1 MSDTHPGTT
10 HPDNNNDRPWWGLP
24 CTVTPCFGARLVQEG
39 NQLHYLADRAGI
51 RGQFSDADAYHLD
64 QAFPLLMK
72 QLELML
78 TSGELNP
85 RHQHTVTLYARGLTC
100 EADTLGSCGYVY
112 ITLGSCLLDQH
123 YGLTLNDTPFADER
137 VIEQHIEA
145 GISLCDAVNFLVEK
159 YALVRT
165 DQPGFSACTRSQLIN
180 SIDILRARRATGLMV
195 RDNYRTVN
203 NITLGK
209 HPGAKQ

>member
-1 MSDTHPGTT
+1 MKTLPVLPGQAASS
-10 HPDNNNDRPWWGLP
+10 RPSPVEIWQ
-24 CTVTPCFGARLVQEG
+24 T
-39 NQLHYLADRAGI
+39 
-51 RGQFSDADAYHLD
+51 
-64 QAFPLLMK
+64 LL
-72 QLELML
+72 
-78 TSGELNP
+78 T
-85 RHQHTVTLYARGLTC
+85 R
-100 EADTLGSCGYVY
+100 
-112 ITLGSCLLDQH
+112 LLDQH

-165 DQPGFSACTRSQLIN
+165 DQPGFSTCTRSQLIN
-180 SIDILRARRATGLMV
+180 SIDILRARRATGLMA

-203 NITLGK
+203 NITLSK